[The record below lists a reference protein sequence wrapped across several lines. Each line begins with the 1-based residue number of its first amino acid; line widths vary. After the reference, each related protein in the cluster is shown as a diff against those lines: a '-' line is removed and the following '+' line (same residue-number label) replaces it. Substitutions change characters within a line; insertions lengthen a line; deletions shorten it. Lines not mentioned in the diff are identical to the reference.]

1 MTPSDSDIKKRQKK
15 LDEFLKQIDPETGV
29 SSEHKMVQAVRSAIR
44 QSWMKSP
51 TKLAY
56 LYSRTEPDMDDS
68 TRTKWKIRCEMCG
81 EYFKLNEIEI
91 DHIEGHHSFTKV
103 EDFENY
109 FRNILM
115 VGFDGL
121 QALCKDGCHA
131 TKSLAERLG
140 ISFEEAKLE
149 KKVIEIIKSKKDKEF
164 IKDAGEVPASNAE
177 KRRDQVRKI
186 LNANIPL

>member
-1 MTPSDSDIKKRQKK
+1 MKK
-15 LDEFLKQIDPETGV
+15 V
-29 SSEHKMVQAVRSAIR
+29 
-44 QSWMKSP
+44 
-51 TKLAY
+51 
-56 LYSRTEPDMDDS
+56 
-68 TRTKWKIRCEMCG
+68 EMCG

-149 KKVIEIIKSKKDKEF
+149 KKVIEIIKSKKDREF
-164 IKDAGEVPASNAE
+164 LKAKGVTPASNAN
-177 KRRDQVRKI
+177 KRREQIREV
-186 LNANIPL
+186 LNNE